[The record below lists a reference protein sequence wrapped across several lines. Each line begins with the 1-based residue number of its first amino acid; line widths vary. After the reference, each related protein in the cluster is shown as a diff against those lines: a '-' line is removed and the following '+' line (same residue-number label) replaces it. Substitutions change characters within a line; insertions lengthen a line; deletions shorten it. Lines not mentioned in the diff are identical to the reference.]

1 MLKGY
6 GNFTKTKHIP
16 LELSPKTIFS
26 FESNFGEY
34 DWNILLSPVI

>member
-6 GNFTKTKHIP
+6 NNFIKTKHIP
-16 LELSPKTIFS
+16 LEFSPKTIVS

-34 DWNILLSPVI
+34 DWNILLSLVI